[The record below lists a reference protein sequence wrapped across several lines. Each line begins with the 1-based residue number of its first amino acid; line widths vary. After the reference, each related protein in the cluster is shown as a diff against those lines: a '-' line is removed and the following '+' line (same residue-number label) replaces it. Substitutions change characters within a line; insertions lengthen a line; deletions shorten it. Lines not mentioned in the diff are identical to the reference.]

1 MQLEE
6 SAETHMIHAYVHLQ
20 EGAIME
26 GDNRINLAINKALE
40 MCASCSISL
49 FPHTVVLEWPFWGFL
64 PFSKNLPSWQRL
76 WVWCGGIHCI
86 AGLQATRKGGMTTER

>member
-1 MQLEE
+1 MYKLRPGVVQLEE

-40 MCASCSISL
+40 MCASCSLSL
-49 FPHTVVLEWPFWGFL
+49 SNTSVLEWPVLGGNSTLFKEPAFL
-64 PFSKNLPSWQRL
+64 
-76 WVWCGGIHCI
+76 
-86 AGLQATRKGGMTTER
+86 AATVGVL